1 MQTRTDGRRAHPSRQ
16 AGFTLIELLVVIA
29 VIAILAG
36 MLLPALAQAKEKGR
50 RIACV
55 SNLRQVYVAVA
66 LYADDNADSLP
77 VKYEVK
83 KATLKPEDLLK
94 GKALQTL
101 TNGIHTLLAP
111 YVGGPTANELTGS
124 PASRGSRVFRCPSD
138 TGDYAERR
146 PVFDRRGSSYQ
157 VEGFD
162 LGRKVEDLHK
172 NRFGHAVTL
181 DIARDLFKP
190 WESDEPLKVM
200 EKVAKGE
207 LGPVK
212 WHAKVFN
219 KVMGDGH
226 VVTLHSQ
233 SQDKESKG
241 EQPDGD

>member
-1 MQTRTDGRRAHPSRQ
+1 MQTRMETGNGVTRC

-29 VIAILAG
+29 IIAILAG
-36 MLLPALAQAKEKGR
+36 LLLPSLALAKEKGK
-50 RIACV
+50 RINCA
-55 SNLRQVYVAVA
+55 SNLRQIHLAVA
-66 LYADDNADSLP
+66 MYADDNGDSLP

-83 KATLKPEDLLK
+83 KTALKPEDLSK
-94 GKALQTL
+94 GKMLQTRA
-101 TNGIHTLLAP
+101 NGIHTLLAP
-111 YVGGPTANELTGS
+111 YVGGPD
-124 PASRGSRVFRCPSD
+124 ASALATSAAPTGSRVFRCPSD
-138 TGDYAERR
+138 SGDFAERK

-162 LGRKVEDLHK
+162 LGRKPEDLHK
-172 NRFGHAVTL
+172 NRFGHAITL

-226 VVTLHSQ
+226 VVTLHSKE
-233 SQDKESKG
+233 QDKESKG
-241 EQPDGD
+241 EAADND